1 MALFGKKM
9 KDPVTGTA
17 RVINDGG
24 LKATVSGAIR
34 VPLDLMVEA
43 DGIAAHLVH
52 VVPRQPEAGK
62 WPKIGQTLPVVL
74 DRTDPERVKILWD
87 QVPSLMDTIKARE
100 AQRLEDAQRDLINPD
115 PNDPP
120 SASR

>member
-1 MALFGKKM
+1 MALFEKKM
-9 KDPVTGTA
+9 KDPVNGTA

-43 DGIAAHLVH
+43 DGVAAHLVH

-74 DRTDPERVKILWD
+74 DRADPDRVKILWD
-87 QVPSLMDTIKARE
+87 QVPGLMDGIKARE
-100 AQRLEDAQRDLINPD
+100 AQRLADAQRGLAGSEPD
-115 PNDPP
+115 EPPP
-120 SASR
+120 SSP